1 MTGCYLGSALPNY
14 VNGRRSL
21 ARRRG
26 KPRFREEDVYA
37 ALDLGT
43 NNCRLLIARPAAE
56 GFRVID
62 VFSRIVRLGEG
73 LSQNGRLSEAAM
85 MRTIDALRVC
95 ARKIRRRRVTTGR
108 AVATEACRRAGNC
121 DIFVERVK
129 RETGLDLEIISNS
142 EEATLGLYGCTP
154 LLDPVVPGAIIF
166 DIGGGSTEVSW
177 LRVNAEPDCRRDPLD
192 SRRQGSR
199 SAPRPSLEGWYS
211 VPTGVVT
218 LAERYG
224 GIDIAEAAYE
234 AMIEEMLQA
243 LRPFDDRHGLS
254 AMVARGDVQ
263 MLGTSGTVTT
273 LSGID
278 KQLPR
283 YDRARVDGSYLD
295 FDTVARLSR
304 RIAGMSY
311 QDRVAHPCIGT
322 ERADLVVAGC
332 AILEA
337 ICRTWPVGRLR
348 VADRGLREGI
358 LFTLMSQPSDEARSN
373 GVGAAGRETGG

>member
-1 MTGCYLGSALPNY
+1 MTGCCLGSALPNY

-26 KPRFREEDVYA
+26 KPRCRAEDVYA

-43 NNCRLLIARPAAE
+43 NNCRLLIARPAGE

-62 VFSRIVRLGEG
+62 AFSRIVRLGEG

-85 MRTIDALRVC
+85 TRTIDALRVC

-121 DIFVERVK
+121 DSFVERV
-129 RETGLDLEIISNS
+129 RQETGLELEIISNS

-154 LLDPVVPGAIIF
+154 LLDPGVPGAIVF

-177 LRVNAEPDCRRDPLD
+177 LQVDGKPACHGPGPGARPA
-192 SRRQGSR
+192 
-199 SAPRPSLEGWYS
+199 ARPSLEGWHS
-211 VPTGVVT
+211 LPTGVVT

-224 GIDIAEAAYE
+224 GIDVETAAYE
-234 AMIEEMLQA
+234 AMIEEVRDA
-243 LRPFDDRHGLS
+243 LRPFDQRHDLG
-254 AMVARGDVQ
+254 AMVARGAVQ

-278 KQLPR
+278 KQLLR

-304 RIAGMSY
+304 RIAAMSY
-311 QDRVAHPCIGT
+311 RDRVAHPCIGA

-358 LFTLMSQPSDEARSN
+358 LFTLMRQPPGQAWGHGTAGR
-373 GVGAAGRETGG
+373 GAAG

>member
-1 MTGCYLGSALPNY
+1 M
-14 VNGRRSL
+14 
-21 ARRRG
+21 
-26 KPRFREEDVYA
+26 
-37 ALDLGT
+37 
-43 NNCRLLIARPAAE
+43 
-56 GFRVID
+56 ID
-62 VFSRIVRLGEG
+62 AFSRIVRLGEG

-85 MRTIDALRVC
+85 TRTIDALRVC

-108 AVATEACRRAGNC
+108 AVATEACRRAHNC

-129 RETGLDLEIISNS
+129 QETGLELEIISNS

-154 LLDPVVPGAIIF
+154 LLDPALPGAIIF

-177 LRVNAEPDCRRDPLD
+177 LRVHAEPACSLRRPVA
-192 SRRQGSR
+192 R
-199 SAPRPSLEGWYS
+199 STPRPSLEGWFS

-224 GIDIAEAAYE
+224 GIDVTGAAYE
-234 AMIEEMLQA
+234 AMIDEMQEA
-243 LRPFDDRHGLS
+243 LRPFDERHDLG

-278 KQLPR
+278 KRLPR

-295 FDTVARLSR
+295 FDTVARLSGQ
-304 RIAGMSY
+304 IAVMSY
-311 QDRVAHPCIGT
+311 DERVAHPCIGT

-337 ICRTWPVGRLR
+337 ICRLWPVGRLR

-358 LFTLMSQPSDEARSN
+358 LFTLMSQRPEAVRHT
-373 GVGAAGRETGG
+373 GVNAAGREFGG